1 MEEQKALRNNITE
14 EIEEKEEYRRSFIR
28 FAVVFL
34 LIFAFIASL
43 RTFVYQSVEV
53 DGSSMENTLY
63 GGDLLVVDKTIPL
76 SRGEVVVFRVYGVVA
91 GVTDKDRMYI
101 KRIIGM
107 PGDTVWTENGVV
119 HRSYEKNGEIIE
131 EVLNEPY
138 VKGKTWRTSSARGID
153 MPKTVVQENCYLMMG
168 DNRENS
174 YDCRAFGA
182 VDKSYIVGVVPP
194 FVVANKDN
202 ALVKFF
208 IKLV

>member
-1 MEEQKALRNNITE
+1 MEEPKELRNNITQ
-14 EIEEKEEYRRSFIR
+14 EIEEREEYRRSFIR
-28 FAVVFL
+28 FAIVFL

-63 GGDLLVVDKTIPL
+63 GGDLLVVDKTLPL
-76 SRGEVVVFRVYGVVA
+76 ERGEVVVFRVYGVVA

-101 KRIIGM
+101 KRIIGI
-107 PGDTVWTENGVV
+107 PGDTVWTEKGVV
-119 HRSYEKNGEIIE
+119 HRSYQKNGEVVE

-138 VKGKTWRTSSARGID
+138 VKGKTWKTSSARGVD
-153 MPKTVVQENCYLMMG
+153 MPKTVVKENTYLMMG

-182 VDKSYIVGVVPP
+182 VDKSFIVGIVPK
-194 FVVANKDN
+194 FVVANKDS
-202 ALVKFF
+202 AFMKFF